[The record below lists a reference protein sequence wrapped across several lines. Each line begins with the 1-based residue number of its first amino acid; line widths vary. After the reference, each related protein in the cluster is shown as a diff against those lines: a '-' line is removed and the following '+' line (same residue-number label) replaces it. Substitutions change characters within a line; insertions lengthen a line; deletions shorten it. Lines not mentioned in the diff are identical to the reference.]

1 MCVMVKSSFIIPGD
15 SAAMQTTRSAGMSK
29 GFRCLFP
36 AVLAASALIQSPA
49 ALAADMA
56 ADIPAASPP
65 AAVAQDYVAV
75 SGAPED
81 FAAMNTVPEPGIRVV
96 LNQARIVK
104 LSQPAATVIIG
115 NPEIADATVRD
126 SRTLVLTGRGFGQT
140 NLVILDQGGNPIM
153 DERIAVSREN
163 GTALRIYRRAEI
175 ETLSCEP
182 YCEKA
187 YLTEAELQSIRA
199 TAEANDTGNDN

>member
-1 MCVMVKSSFIIPGD
+1 
-15 SAAMQTTRSAGMSK
+15 MSK
-29 GFRCLFP
+29 GFRCLLP
-36 AVLAASALIQSPA
+36 AMLAASALIHSPA
-49 ALAADMA
+49 AHAADMA
-56 ADIPAASPP
+56 ADVPMTSPAADTAP
-65 AAVAQDYVAV
+65 DYVAMNNT
-75 SGAPED
+75 GED
-81 FAAMNTVPEPGIRVV
+81 FAAMNAVPEPNIRVV
-96 LNQARIVK
+96 LNHARIVK

-140 NLVILDQGGNPIM
+140 NLVILDQGGNPIL

-199 TAEANDTGNDN
+199 TAEANDTGSD

>member
-1 MCVMVKSSFIIPGD
+1 MNKGYRSLL
-15 SAAMQTTRSAGMSK
+15 SAMAVAG
-29 GFRCLFP
+29 
-36 AVLAASALIQSPA
+36 ALMQSPSAFA
-49 ALAADMA
+49 A
-56 ADIPAASPP
+56 
-65 AAVAQDYVAV
+65 
-75 SGAPED
+75 ED
-81 FAAMNTVPEPGIRVV
+81 FAAMNAIPEPGIRVV

-140 NLVILDQGGNPIM
+140 NLVILDAGGNPIL

-163 GTALRIYRRAEI
+163 GAALRIYRQANI

-187 YLTEAELQSIRA
+187 YLSEAEIQSIRA
-199 TAEANDTGNDN
+199 IAEANNSGNN

>member
-1 MCVMVKSSFIIPGD
+1 MFKGIRRLLP
-15 SAAMQTTRSAGMSK
+15 AAM
-29 GFRCLFP
+29 
-36 AVLAASALIQSPA
+36 AASALIQLPA
-49 ALAADMA
+49 AQA
-56 ADIPAASPP
+56 ADIAADVRTPLPAAG
-65 AAVAQDYVAV
+65 AAGHFVA
-75 SGAPED
+75 STTGED
-81 FAAMNTVPEPGIRVV
+81 FAAMNAVPEPGIHVV
-96 LNQARIVK
+96 LNHARIVK

-140 NLVILDQGGNPIM
+140 NLVILDHGGNPIL

-199 TAEANDTGNDN
+199 TAEANDTGDD

>member
-1 MCVMVKSSFIIPGD
+1 M
-15 SAAMQTTRSAGMSK
+15 TTGY
-29 GFRCLFP
+29 RCLFP
-36 AVLAASALIQSPA
+36 AMLAASALFQSPA
-49 ALAADMA
+49 AHAADMA
-56 ADIPAASPP
+56 ADVLVETPPAIATNGRVEVHNTVGAPVDYAASN
-65 AAVAQDYVAV
+65 
-75 SGAPED
+75 E
-81 FAAMNTVPEPGIRVV
+81 VPEPGIRVL
-96 LNQARIVK
+96 LNQARVVK
-104 LSQPAATVIIG
+104 LTQPAATVIIG

-140 NLVILDQGGNPIM
+140 NMVILDRGGNPIF

-187 YLTEAELQSIRA
+187 YLTEAEVQSIRA
-199 TAEANDTGNDN
+199 VADANRRSSDN

>member
-1 MCVMVKSSFIIPGD
+1 MNKGYRSFL
-15 SAAMQTTRSAGMSK
+15 SAMALAG
-29 GFRCLFP
+29 
-36 AVLAASALIQSPA
+36 ALMQSPA
-49 ALAADMA
+49 AFSA
-56 ADIPAASPP
+56 
-65 AAVAQDYVAV
+65 
-75 SGAPED
+75 ED

-126 SRTLVLTGRGFGQT
+126 AQTLVLTGRGFGQT
-140 NLVILDQGGNPIM
+140 NLVILDGAGNPIL

-163 GTALRIYRRAEI
+163 GTALRIYRQSDI

-187 YLTEAELQSIRA
+187 YLTEAEVQSIRA
-199 TAEANDTGNDN
+199 VRTANRASRTSN

>member
-1 MCVMVKSSFIIPGD
+1 MF
-15 SAAMQTTRSAGMSK
+15 K
-29 GFRCLFP
+29 GFPRLFP
-36 AVLAASALIQSPA
+36 AVLAASALIQSPVA
-49 ALAADMA
+49 IAADMA
-56 ADIPAASPP
+56 ADIPMTSPAASAP
-65 AAVAQDYVAV
+65 ADYVAMT
-75 SGAPED
+75 STGED
-81 FAAMNTVPEPGIRVV
+81 FAAMNSVPEPNIHVV
-96 LNQARIVK
+96 LNHARIVK

-140 NLVILDQGGNPIM
+140 NLVILDQGGNPIL

-199 TAEANDTGNDN
+199 TAEANNSGENN

>member
-1 MCVMVKSSFIIPGD
+1 MF
-15 SAAMQTTRSAGMSK
+15 K
-29 GFRCLFP
+29 GFRCLLP
-36 AVLAASALIQSPA
+36 AAMAASALIQAPA
-49 ALAADMA
+49 ANAADMA
-56 ADIPAASPP
+56 ADVLVTSPATS
-65 AAVAQDYVAV
+65 AAEDVMPVYTA
-75 SGAPED
+75 GED
-81 FAAMNTVPEPGIRVV
+81 FAAMNAVPEPNIRVV
-96 LNQARIVK
+96 LNHARIVK

-140 NLVILDQGGNPIM
+140 NLVILDHGGNPIL

-163 GTALRIYRRAEI
+163 GTALRIYRRADI

-199 TAEANDTGNDN
+199 TAEANDTGDN

>member
-1 MCVMVKSSFIIPGD
+1 MNKGYRSFL
-15 SAAMQTTRSAGMSK
+15 SAMAVAG
-29 GFRCLFP
+29 
-36 AVLAASALIQSPA
+36 ALLQSPA
-49 ALAADMA
+49 AFSA
-56 ADIPAASPP
+56 
-65 AAVAQDYVAV
+65 
-75 SGAPED
+75 ED
-81 FAAMNTVPEPGIRVV
+81 FATMNAVPEPGIRVV

-140 NLVILDQGGNPIM
+140 NLVILDAGGNPIL

-163 GTALRIYRRAEI
+163 GAALRIYRQANI

-187 YLTEAELQSIRA
+187 YLSEAEIQSIRA
-199 TAEANDTGNDN
+199 IAEANNSGKN

>member
-1 MCVMVKSSFIIPGD
+1 MVKSSFIIRGD
-15 SAAMQTTRSAGMSK
+15 SACMQVTRSAGMNK
-29 GFRCLFP
+29 GYRSFLSAM
-36 AVLAASALIQSPA
+36 AVAGALLQSPA
-49 ALAADMA
+49 AFSA
-56 ADIPAASPP
+56 
-65 AAVAQDYVAV
+65 
-75 SGAPED
+75 ED
-81 FAAMNTVPEPGIRVV
+81 FAAMNAVPEPGIRVV

-140 NLVILDQGGNPIM
+140 NLVILDAGGNPIL

-163 GTALRIYRRAEI
+163 GAALRIYRQANI

-187 YLTEAELQSIRA
+187 YLSEAEIQSIRA
-199 TAEANDTGNDN
+199 IAEANNSGNN

>member
-1 MCVMVKSSFIIPGD
+1 MF
-15 SAAMQTTRSAGMSK
+15 K
-29 GFRCLFP
+29 GFRCLLP
-36 AVLAASALIQSPA
+36 AAMAASALIQSPA
-49 ALAADMA
+49 ANAADMA
-56 ADIPAASPP
+56 ADVLVTSPATS
-65 AAVAQDYVAV
+65 AAEDVMPVYTA
-75 SGAPED
+75 GED
-81 FAAMNTVPEPGIRVV
+81 FAAMNAVPEPNIRVV
-96 LNQARIVK
+96 LNHARIVK

-140 NLVILDQGGNPIM
+140 NLVILDQGGNPIL

-163 GTALRIYRRAEI
+163 GTALRIYRRADI

-199 TAEANDTGNDN
+199 TAEANDTGDN

>member
-1 MCVMVKSSFIIPGD
+1 MY
-15 SAAMQTTRSAGMSK
+15 K
-29 GFRCLFP
+29 GFKCLLP
-36 AVLAASALIQSPA
+36 ATVAVGALIQSPA
-49 ALAADMA
+49 ANAADMPP
-56 ADIPAASPP
+56 DVLIDSPAAGS
-65 AAVAQDYVAV
+65 ASNYVAINTT
-75 SGAPED
+75 GED
-81 FAAMNTVPEPGIRVV
+81 FAAMNAVPEPGINVV
-96 LNQARIVK
+96 LNHARIVK
-104 LSQPAATVIIG
+104 LSAPAATVIIG

-140 NLVILDQGGNPIM
+140 NLVILDQGGNPIL

-199 TAEANDTGNDN
+199 IAEANDTGDD